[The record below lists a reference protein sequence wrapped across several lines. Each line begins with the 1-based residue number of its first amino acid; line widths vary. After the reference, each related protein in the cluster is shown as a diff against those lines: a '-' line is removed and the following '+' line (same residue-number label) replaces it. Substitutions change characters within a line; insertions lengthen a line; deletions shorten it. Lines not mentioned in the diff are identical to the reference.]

1 MKKWHFKIRPLSPAE
16 RTGVIAFALAAL
28 LGAVDL
34 HLATVPLTLFV
45 ILCAMA
51 PFFPEACFFFPA
63 VSRGR
68 TGKPV
73 VALTFDD
80 GPDPKTTPRLL
91 DLLARYHV
99 PATFF
104 VTGRRAA
111 RYPHLIRMIL
121 ERGHSVGNHTF
132 HHDCFRI
139 FWQPSRL
146 AREIDDTQETLS
158 RLSVVP
164 LVFRPPVGI
173 ITPVMGKLLTERRLA
188 LVNFSC
194 RAWDRGNRR
203 IDGIADRVLGKVRA
217 DDIVLLHDID
227 AGDPAHVRQWLREV
241 QKILEGISQKDLTVV
256 PLSQLIARPVMRTL
270 PSSE

>member
-1 MKKWHFKIRPLSPAE
+1 MRKTKQTTEKRPLSLAE
-16 RTGVIAFALAAL
+16 RTGLIAFVAAVL
-28 LGAVDL
+28 LGALDL
-34 HLATVPLTLFV
+34 RLASVPLTLFV

-63 VSRGR
+63 ISRGR

-80 GPDPKTTPRLL
+80 GPDPNTTPRLL
-91 DLLARYHV
+91 DLLARYRV

-111 RYPHLIRMIL
+111 RYPDLIRMIL
-121 ERGHSVGNHTF
+121 ERGHSVGNHSF

-158 RLSVVP
+158 RLGVVP

-173 ITPVMGKLLTERRLA
+173 ITPVMGRLLTERRLA
-188 LVNFSC
+188 LVNFSR
-194 RAWDRGNRR
+194 RAWDWGNRR
-203 IDGIADRVLGKVRA
+203 VAGVAERLLGRVRA
-217 DDIVLLHDID
+217 DDIVLLHDIPG
-227 AGDPAHVRQWLREV
+227 GDPARVDPWLREV
-241 QKILEGISQKDLTVV
+241 RAILEGLHRKRLTVV
-256 PLSQLIARPVMRTL
+256 PLDHLIGRPVMRYGTR
-270 PSSE
+270 

>member
-1 MKKWHFKIRPLSPAE
+1 MSKSKPTTEKRLFSPAE
-16 RTGVIAFALAAL
+16 RTGLIAIALAVL

-34 HLATVPLTLFV
+34 RLATVPLTLFV

-51 PFFPEACFFFPA
+51 PFFPEACFFFPV

-80 GPDPKTTPRLL
+80 GPDPDTTPRLL
-91 DLLARYHV
+91 DLLTRYRV

-158 RLSVVP
+158 RLGVVP
-164 LVFRPPVGI
+164 LVFRPPMGI

-203 IDGIADRVLGKVRA
+203 IDGVADRLLGKVRA
-217 DDIVLLHDID
+217 DDIVLLHDTPGGHSARVD
-227 AGDPAHVRQWLREV
+227 QWLTEV
-241 QKILEGISQKDLTVV
+241 RAILDGMQRKQLTVV
-256 PLSQLIARPVMRTL
+256 PLDHLIGRPVMR
-270 PSSE
+270 